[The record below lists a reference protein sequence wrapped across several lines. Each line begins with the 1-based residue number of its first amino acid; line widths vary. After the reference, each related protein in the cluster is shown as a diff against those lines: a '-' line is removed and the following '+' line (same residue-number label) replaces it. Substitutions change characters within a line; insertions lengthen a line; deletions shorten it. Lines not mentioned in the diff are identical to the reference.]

1 VGRPLLVLDADAP
14 RSTARSRSAHWRS
27 SLATAQAM
35 LAWLIAALLAL
46 GLVGPSQASA
56 QRPAAVSLR
65 GAELLAALRGGGY
78 IIYVRHADT
87 DHSQNDQRM
96 TSMDDCGTQ
105 RNLTD
110 RGRDH
115 ARAIGE
121 AVRSLGI
128 PIGPVRASPL
138 CRTVETATLAFG
150 RAEKSMAVREAGPL
164 PPGDPARFAALRAL
178 LSKPVPPGTN
188 TAIVGHAYPY
198 YTQVGGQ
205 YLSEGEADVVRPTGS
220 GFEVVARVGLAEW
233 RALAA
238 LPAGR

>member
-1 VGRPLLVLDADAP
+1 MLTWLMAV
-14 RSTARSRSAHWRS
+14 T
-27 SLATAQAM
+27 LAT
-35 LAWLIAALLAL
+35 
-46 GLVGPSQASA
+46 GLSAPGDASA
-56 QRPAAVSLR
+56 QRPAAVPLR
-65 GAELLAALRGGGY
+65 GAELLTALRGGGY
-78 IIYVRHADT
+78 ILYFRHADT

-96 TSMDDCGTQ
+96 TSIDDCSTQ

-121 AVRSLGI
+121 SIRSLGV
-128 PIGPVRASPL
+128 PIGSVLASPM

-178 LSKPVPPGTN
+178 LSAPVAPGTN
-188 TAIVGHAYPY
+188 TAVVGHAYPY
-198 YTQVGGQ
+198 YTLVGGQ
-205 YLSEGEADVVRPTGS
+205 YLSEGQADVVRPTGS

-238 LPAGR
+238 VPAAR